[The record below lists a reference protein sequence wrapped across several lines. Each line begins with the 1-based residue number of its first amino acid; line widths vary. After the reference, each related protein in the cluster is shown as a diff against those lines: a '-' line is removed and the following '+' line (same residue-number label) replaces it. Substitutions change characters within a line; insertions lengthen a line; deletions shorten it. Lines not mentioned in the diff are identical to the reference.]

1 MESILDIIYDYS
13 KKRKLLDSKSLEII
27 IKLFMK
33 ENNIDI
39 IKKINIIQ
47 KKEILLGNVSLG
59 NYLDD
64 YINIY
69 YSRIIVYLNNYYH
82 ISDFLTEDE
91 LILYEEVFRNNLF
104 ITFIIFHELEHSMQE
119 QIVID
124 NKNEDFET
132 RLIELESFYLNNL
145 GNKVLSRLNYYP
157 ETGEYDFSFL
167 DSILYTVAYFIDDL
181 KYNRNYNISY
191 LERLADLNAN
201 KKIIDMIKPIKNEI
215 PHLYKLENELLLDR
229 AIRDYDKSKISPT
242 IDFFNNLL
250 GKRYFNYQDM
260 PDYDF
265 DNRLRLGLP
274 ISDKEYNSISKK
286 LKKQY

>member
-1 MESILDIIYDYS
+1 MYVAGLSA
-13 KKRKLLDSKSLEII
+13 
-27 IKLFMK
+27 LFSPPFK
-33 ENNIDI
+33 T
-39 IKKINIIQ
+39 
-47 KKEILLGNVSLG
+47 
-59 NYLDD
+59 Y
-64 YINIY
+64 
-69 YSRIIVYLNNYYH
+69 
-82 ISDFLTEDE
+82 
-91 LILYEEVFRNNLF
+91 
-104 ITFIIFHELEHSMQE
+104 
-119 QIVID
+119 
-124 NKNEDFET
+124 
-132 RLIELESFYLNNL
+132 
-145 GNKVLSRLNYYP
+145 
-157 ETGEYDFSFL
+157 
-167 DSILYTVAYFIDDL
+167 SILYTVAYFIDDL

-274 ISDKEYNSISKK
+274 ISDKEYNSFSKK